1 MWSLGSNVSKESFL
15 TESWRKKAYSFD
27 AHINI
32 EDISAFLS
40 KETLLKLCDNALVES
55 RLVDG
60 TDFSLELG
68 PFKLD
73 HLPTDQMLMIQGLES
88 HLTDISRLIS
98 QHFSFLPRWRI
109 DDVMATYANK
119 ETSCGAHFD
128 HYDVFL
134 IQIRGEKRW
143 QLDDGEHLDSD
154 LNENADIRLLD
165 NFQST
170 TELIQKPGDILY
182 IPPKV
187 GHWGIASDDCLTLS
201 IGIRNPTLQ
210 EMISHFADLIGDQL
224 GEVHTMDDSLN
235 MLDHGIDEKTTDS
248 IADQMAINLLQ
259 PSLTRQWFGRYMT
272 ELREPE
278 LSKIPSKS
286 MTIDQM
292 KRMLKQALPIQCQ
305 LSSRLAYQEL
315 QESLLIF
322 VNGECFVADKS
333 SLVWFRELEQQRV
346 IHPEKIPLQPADLNL
361 LQTLFNIGILAA
373 PPSELRVI

>member
-1 MWSLGSNVSKESFL
+1 MWSLGSNISKESFL
-15 TESWRKKAYSFD
+15 TQSWRKKAYCFD
-27 AHINI
+27 TQFNV
-32 EDISAFLS
+32 EDISSFLS
-40 KETLLKLCDNALVES
+40 KETLFKLCNNELVES

-60 TDFSLELG
+60 SDFSLELG
-68 PFKLD
+68 PFTLE
-73 HLPTDQMLMIQGLES
+73 HLPADQMLMIQGLES
-88 HLTDISRLIS
+88 HLANISSFIG
-98 QHFSFLPRWRI
+98 QYFSFLPRWRI

-119 ETSCGAHFD
+119 QTSCGAHFD

-143 QLDDGEHLDSD
+143 LLDDGEHVDSD

-165 NFQST
+165 DFKPTS
-170 TELIQKPGDILY
+170 ELIQKPGDILY

-201 IGIRNPTLQ
+201 VGIRNPTLQ
-210 EMISHFADLIGDQL
+210 EMISHFADFIGDQL

-235 MLDHGIDEKTTDS
+235 MADHGIDEETTDL
-248 IADQMAINLLQ
+248 IAEQMAANLLR

-278 LSKIPSKS
+278 LSKIPSKTI
-286 MTIDQM
+286 TIDQI
-292 KRMLKQALPIQCQ
+292 KRILKQTTPIQCQ

-315 QESLLIF
+315 EHELLIF
-322 VNGECFVADKS
+322 VNGEC
-333 SLVWFRELEQQRV
+333 LVSDMSNLDWFRDLEQERM
-346 IHPEKIPLQPADLNL
+346 ILPEKIPPHPANL
-361 LQTLFNIGILAA
+361 SVLQTLFNRGILEA